1 MSSAPCRPADFRIPF
16 RPGADRLG
24 LGRTAAQDQKKTA
37 GGEGKRLHGHAGR
50 RTEITHSASEGVR
63 RRMWSGL
70 WVTLLL
76 AILGFLVIYPVL
88 MLLLGAL
95 TDTN

>member
-1 MSSAPCRPADFRIPF
+1 M
-16 RPGADRLG
+16 
-24 LGRTAAQDQKKTA
+24 
-37 GGEGKRLHGHAGR
+37 HGPAGR

-88 MLLLGAL
+88 MLLLGASAGARRPGPA
-95 TDTN
+95 TPVPAPPTQR